1 MNRLVEKRRHPRVRH
16 EDADTTVTGRIRPGL
31 PIRVVDLSEGGGL
44 IETAARLRPGA
55 SVELYL
61 ESSNWRARIR
71 ARVIRCEVGS
81 LAAARITFQGA
92 LEFDA
97 PLTTARAMV
106 SRTSLA
112 SVSSTCCEGR
122 APYGEDT
129 DDVGKRR

>member
-1 MNRLVEKRRHPRVRH
+1 MNGLVEKRRHPRRRH
-16 EDADTTVTGRIRPGL
+16 DAAETVTGRIRAGL

-61 ESSNWRARIR
+61 ESPLWRARVR

-81 LAAARITFQGA
+81 LAPARITFQGA

-97 PLTTARAMV
+97 PLTTAGAMV
-106 SRTSLA
+106 SRTSLSA
-112 SVSSTCCEGR
+112 ATAICREVGT
-122 APYGEDT
+122 PYG
-129 DDVGKRR
+129 DDPGDVDRKR